1 MDGGLANLMISL
13 KIDEL
18 EELKERV
25 KKSCFSWVTSTV
37 AIGNKGR
44 LVDGL
49 LKGIRKK
56 KGTNQRDDKQEREEI
71 SLVLE

>member
-18 EELKERV
+18 EELKESV

-44 LVDGL
+44 LADGL
-49 LKGIRKK
+49 LKRINK
-56 KGTNQRDDKQEREEI
+56 KGTNQRDDKQERKEI